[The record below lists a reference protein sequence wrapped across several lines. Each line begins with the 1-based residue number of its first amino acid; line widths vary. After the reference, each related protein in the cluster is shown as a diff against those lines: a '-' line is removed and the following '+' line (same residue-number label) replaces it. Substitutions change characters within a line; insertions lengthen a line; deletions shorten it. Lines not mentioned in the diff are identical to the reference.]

1 MGSKTSKQRKIRSS
15 SGCQNASRGIPSF
28 RDSEKLTEL
37 NLNSN
42 PAFNGNYPTVWN
54 NPRGH
59 LANDIQSILP
69 EEVEIL
75 PAEPS
80 ILPEESWLSDEESLI
95 PPEESLNPLEESL
108 IPPEESLN
116 PLEESLIL
124 PKESMIPTEESL
136 IPPKE
141 PWLPNELSLIPPEES
156 SILPEELWLP
166 DEGSL
171 ILPDESLIP
180 PEESLI
186 PTEEYLFPPDYSQ
199 NPSEH
204 AENTVKATK
213 PSTTESTAPQRS
225 LFPQDHPFP
234 QYSNQ
239 QRSDLVPSHSG
250 SRSSAL
256 PTHRIEHAPILF
268 QEIEYLPVP
277 VQESLF
283 PQY

>member
-28 RDSEKLTEL
+28 REGEKLTEL

-95 PPEESLNPLEESL
+95 PAEESL
-108 IPPEESLN
+108 IL
-116 PLEESLIL
+116 LEKSLIL

-156 SILPEELWLP
+156 LILPEELWLP

-268 QEIEYLPVP
+268 QEIEYLAVP